1 MNIHKFSIPEMYSN
15 SKGKTSLSLVCAHI
29 LVITGCIMGLRGA
42 FHTYADSML
51 QGLAFAG
58 LGAGLL
64 GIRRWTPDK
73 PVDPTADTSK
83 AKDENP
89 A

>member
-1 MNIHKFSIPEMYSN
+1 MIDIHKFSIPEMYSN
-15 SKGKTSLSLVCAHI
+15 SKGKTSLSLVCAHM
-29 LVITGCIMGLRGA
+29 LVITGCIMGIRGA
-42 FHTYADSML
+42 FYSYADSML

-73 PVDPTADTSK
+73 EISEKADPANEK
-83 AKDENP
+83 P